1 MNLLA
6 TLTAGS
12 PVFFAN
18 VATIDATGR
27 LRPVDEAHAQLIA
40 ASMNESGLIQPVVV
54 RTDSTGN
61 GLKLVVGGHRLR
73 GGAILGWEEIP
84 AILIEATDDEARQI
98 EIDENLARKELTAL
112 ERAEFLAERK
122 RVYETLHPEAA
133 HGKAKRPKTEIG
145 KVANLATFARFSKDA
160 AKSTGLGERT
170 IQRSVELAGKLSPE
184 AVSLIRGTKVAD
196 NQAQLQALAELE
208 PEQQLTVARLLGAKA
223 AGNVAKA
230 RVVAGYVPEGGAVR
244 EEDRPLV
251 KLETLLA
258 RMTPSQ
264 LRGAKVMIDAK
275 IAALDA
281 AQQAKPS
288 KAKKGTAA

>member
-1 MNLLA
+1 MNLLS

-12 PVFFAN
+12 PVFLAS
-18 VATIDATGR
+18 VASIDATGR

-73 GGAILGWEEIP
+73 GAAILGWDEIP

-98 EIDENLARKELTAL
+98 EIDENLARKELTVL

-133 HGKAKRPKTEIG
+133 HGKAKRPKTEKG

-170 IQRSVELAGKLSPE
+170 IQRAVELAGRLSPE
-184 AVSLIRGTKVAD
+184 AVALIRGTKVAD

-208 PEQQLTVARLLGAKA
+208 PQHQVPVAGLIAANA

-230 RVVAGYVPEGGAVR
+230 RVVAGFVPEGGAVR
-244 EEDRPLV
+244 EADRPLARI
-251 KLETLLA
+251 EPILA
-258 RMTPSQ
+258 RMSLADLQ
-264 LRGAKVMIDAK
+264 ALAAMVAAR
-275 IAALDA
+275 IAALTPP
-281 AQQAKPS
+281 AKPAR
-288 KAKKGTAA
+288 AKKGGAE

>member
-1 MNLLA
+1 MSLLA

-12 PVFFAN
+12 PVFLAA
-18 VATIDATGR
+18 VAAIDATGR

-40 ASMNESGLIQPVVV
+40 TSMNESGLIQPVVV
-54 RTDSTGN
+54 RIDASGN

-73 GGAILGWEEIP
+73 GANILSWEEIP
-84 AILIEATDDEARQI
+84 AILIECSDDEARQI

-133 HGKAKRPKTEIG
+133 HGKAKKPKTEKG

-160 AKSTGLGERT
+160 ANSTGLSERT
-170 IQRSVELAGKLSPE
+170 IRRACELAGRLSPD
-184 AVSLIRGTKVAD
+184 AIAAIRGTKVAD

-208 PEQQLTVARLLGAKA
+208 PEQQKIVAGLIAAKA

-230 RVVAGYVPEGGAVR
+230 RIVAGFVPEGGAVR
-244 EEDRPLV
+244 EADRPLARIEPMLMRMSV
-251 KLETLLA
+251 ADLTTLIA
-258 RMTPSQ
+258 MAQ
-264 LRGAKVMIDAK
+264 AQ
-275 IAALDA
+275 IAAKTPP
-281 AQQAKPS
+281 AKPAG
-288 KAKKGTAA
+288 AKKGGAA

>member
-12 PVFFAN
+12 PVFLAE

-40 ASMNESGLIQPVVV
+40 ASMSETGLIQPVVV
-54 RTDSTGN
+54 RRHPSGN
-61 GLKLVVGGHRLR
+61 GLKLVVGGHRHR
-73 GGAILGWEEIP
+73 GSQIIEWDEIP

-122 RVYETLHPEAA
+122 RVYETLHPETAN
-133 HGKAKRPKTEIG
+133 GKAKKPKTEKG

-170 IQRSVELAGKLSPE
+170 IQRSVELAGKLAPE
-184 AVSLIRGTKVAD
+184 AVAAIRGTKVAD

-208 PEQQLTVARLLGAKA
+208 PEQQLAVARAIA
-223 AGNVAKA
+223 AGASTVAKA
-230 RVVAGYVPEGGAVR
+230 REAAGLVPPGGAVR
-244 EEDRPLV
+244 EPDR
-251 KLETLLA
+251 LLA
-258 RMTPSQ
+258 RIEPILPRLSLTDLQTLATMVAG
-264 LRGAKVMIDAK
+264 R
-275 IAALDA
+275 IAALTPP
-281 AQQAKPS
+281 AKPAR
-288 KAKKGTAA
+288 AKKGGEA